1 MNRELRI
8 RPGSV
13 EWRELE
19 QEVVAVDTR
28 RSIYMAVNRSGAIL
42 WPALLAGTTF
52 DELVDRL
59 SESYG
64 LDRDAAQRDVDTFVR
79 ALDEQDLLER

>member
-1 MNRELRI
+1 MNRRLRI
-8 RPGSV
+8 RPGAV

-28 RSIYMAVNRSGAIL
+28 RSIYMAMNRSGAIL
-42 WPALLAGTTF
+42 WPALLEGTTL

-64 LDRDAAQRDVDTFVR
+64 LDRDAAQQDVDAFVR

>member
-1 MNRELRI
+1 MTRQLRI

-42 WPALLAGTTF
+42 WPALLEGTTF

-64 LDRDAAQRDVDTFVR
+64 LDRDAAERDVDTFVR

>member
-42 WPALLAGTTF
+42 WPALLEGTTF
-52 DELVDRL
+52 DELVERL

-64 LDRDAAQRDVDTFVR
+64 LDRDAAQRDVDAFVR
-79 ALDEQDLLER
+79 ALDDQDLLER

>member
-28 RSIYMAVNRSGAIL
+28 RSIYMAMNRSGAIL
-42 WPALLAGTTF
+42 WPALLEGTTL

-64 LDRDAAQRDVDTFVR
+64 LDRDAAQRDVDAFVR

>member
-1 MNRELRI
+1 MSRQLRI
-8 RPGSV
+8 RPGAV

-28 RSIYMAVNRSGAIL
+28 KSVYMAVNRSGAIL
-42 WPALLAGTTF
+42 WPALLEGTTF
-52 DELVDRL
+52 DELVERL
-59 SESYG
+59 AGSYG
-64 LDRDAAQRDVDTFVR
+64 LDRDAAERDVDTFVR

>member
-28 RSIYMAVNRSGAIL
+28 RSIYMAMNRSGAIL
-42 WPALLAGTTF
+42 WPALLEGTTL

-64 LDRDAAQRDVDTFVR
+64 LDRDAAQQDVDAFVR